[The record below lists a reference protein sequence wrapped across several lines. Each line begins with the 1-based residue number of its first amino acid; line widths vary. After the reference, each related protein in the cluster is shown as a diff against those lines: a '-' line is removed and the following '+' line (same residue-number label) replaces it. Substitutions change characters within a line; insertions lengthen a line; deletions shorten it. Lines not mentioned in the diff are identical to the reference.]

1 MLAGPHP
8 RSRALRRSQ
17 TRYPRAGR
25 GRCLIASRLWIVT
38 RLGRVSR
45 ETCEDRARQIAQ
57 PGDGRHDA
65 DAGDAAPDELVG
77 HEIAERGQGVREEVL
92 LPERGPRRHDEQQSR
107 LDKVRSEQ
115 KTGGEAN
122 K

>member
-1 MLAGPHP
+1 MASP
-8 RSRALRRSQ
+8 LRIG
-17 TRYPRAGR
+17 TG
-25 GRCLIASRLWIVT
+25 
-38 RLGRVSR
+38 LGRLSR
-45 ETCEDRARQIAQ
+45 ETCEDHARQIAQ

-65 DAGDAAPDELVG
+65 DAGDTAPNELVG

-107 LDKVRSEQ
+107 LDEVRSEQ